1 MKIQNL
7 ISKVTGT
14 SKRAAARTASAKK
27 PIVTFAL
34 MAFAMVLTAV
44 PVHAAGI
51 PAFIGEAIDMLQILV
66 FAIGGGLGLWGIIN
80 LLEGYGNDSAT
91 LIPM

>member
-1 MKIQNL
+1 MVGLNAFVKN
-7 ISKVTGT
+7 
-14 SKRAAARTASAKK
+14 AAARVAKARLQ
-27 PIVTFAL
+27 I
-34 MAFAMVLTAV
+34 MAFSVMMLVTMTSAV
-44 PVHAAGI
+44 PVYAAGI
-51 PAFIGEAIDMLQILV
+51 PAFIGEAIDMLQVLV